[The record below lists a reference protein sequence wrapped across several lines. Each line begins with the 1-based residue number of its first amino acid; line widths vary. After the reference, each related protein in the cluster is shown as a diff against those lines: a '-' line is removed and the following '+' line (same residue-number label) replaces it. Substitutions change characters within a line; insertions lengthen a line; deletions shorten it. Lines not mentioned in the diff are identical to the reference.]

1 MIRIKAVDA
10 QNILDVCEL
19 TTNQSS
25 IGATMGGHFC
35 CNAISIAE
43 AKYNPELHP
52 NAIYNNNALI
62 GFFMY
67 RRAEKQADTAI
78 LCRFMIDRQFQQK
91 GLEEKALEYILRGLK
106 IQGVKKVILMIDG
119 ANKIAIQLFLSFGFH
134 FTGKIDQAKDCYE
147 LELSG

>member
-19 TTNQSS
+19 TTNQIS

-106 IQGVKKVILMIDG
+106 IQGVKKVILRIDA
-119 ANKIAIQLFLSFGFH
+119 ANEIAKKQGLSFGFQ
-134 FTGKIDQAKDCYE
+134 FTGKTSNDESCYE
-147 LELSG
+147 LNL